1 LNLKRKNSPVY
12 SPKVRKAA
20 FLLSLLLHLILI
32 MLYVFIS
39 DKQADFALNSTPS
52 ITPQPQEKRLAF
64 ELVETPENIPEQ
76 LPSAQTDLASDQS
89 SKAEDMNNSAELA
102 EGLPFSDGIS
112 EAKNYPLEPTIPTPE
127 QELAE
132 NSKTENNDEQDTV
145 ETVNPDSDF
154 LSELLQEKTAALKE
168 ELRSPES
175 PFKNLDSSS
184 SDMGGFSFNTYN
196 WDFAPYLLS
205 MKRRIRGNMSLPY
218 AFSHLGAISG
228 DILVH
233 FTVLPSG
240 IVSKLEILNSDAHY
254 SLEQSSVNAIQT
266 SSAFQPLPTD
276 FPEDR
281 LEVTAKF
288 SFSILKD

>member
-1 LNLKRKNSPVY
+1 MKRKDSPVY

-32 MLYVFIS
+32 VLYVFIS
-39 DKQADFALNSTPS
+39 GKRADFALNSTPS
-52 ITPQPQEKRLAF
+52 ITAQPQEKRLAF

-89 SKAEDMNNSAELA
+89 SKAQDMNNDAELA
-102 EGLPFSDGIS
+102 TGLPFSDGFS
-112 EAKNYPLEPTIPTPE
+112 EAKNYPLESTLPAPE
-127 QELAE
+127 NELAE
-132 NSKTENNDEQDTV
+132 NNKSENKNEQDPA
-145 ETVNPDSDF
+145 ETAIADSGF
-154 LSELLQEKTAALKE
+154 LTKLLQERNEALME
-168 ELRSPES
+168 ELNSPES

-196 WDFAPYLLS
+196 WDFAPYLLT

-218 AFSHLGAISG
+218 AFTRLGAISG

-233 FTVLPSG
+233 FTVLPTG
-240 IVSKLEILNSDAHY
+240 VVSKLEILESDAHY

-266 SSAFQPLPTD
+266 SSAFQPLPSD
-276 FPEDR
+276 FPEER

-288 SFSILKD
+288 SFSILKH

>member
-1 LNLKRKNSPVY
+1 MKRKDSPVY

-32 MLYVFIS
+32 ALYVFIS
-39 DKQADFALNSTPS
+39 GKQADFALNSTPS
-52 ITPQPQEKRLAF
+52 ITAQPQEKRLTF
-64 ELVETPENIPEQ
+64 ELVETPENIPEK

-89 SKAEDMNNSAELA
+89 SKAQDRNNDVELA
-102 EGLPFSDGIS
+102 AGLPFSDGFS
-112 EAKNYPLEPTIPTPE
+112 EEKNYPLEPTLPSPE
-127 QELAE
+127 
-132 NSKTENNDEQDTV
+132 NDFTENNNSENKDERDPT
-145 ETVNPDSDF
+145 ETAIADSDF
-154 LSELLQEKTAALKE
+154 LTKLLREKNEALKE
-168 ELRSPES
+168 ELNSPES

-218 AFSHLGAISG
+218 AFTHLGAISG
-228 DILVH
+228 DIMVH

-240 IVSKLEILNSDAHY
+240 VVSKLEILDSDAHY

-266 SSAFQPLPTD
+266 SSAFQPLPSD
-276 FPEDR
+276 FPEER

-288 SFSILKD
+288 SFSILKH